1 MSETENTTQTTFAA
15 APAPVLT
22 PREKLIA
29 KYNKLFAKRKEID
42 EELTAIVGEVSA
54 IDALGSI
61 GVGTKVIIS
70 VGKGEA
76 AKDVLAEVIAVRDE
90 EDGGK
95 SLKVAYGTGF
105 DADVAV
111 VKASKVRLPAAG
123 PVDQATA
130 AE

>member
-1 MSETENTTQTTFAA
+1 MSETENTTQITFAA

-90 EDGGK
+90 DGGK

>member
-1 MSETENTTQTTFAA
+1 MSETENTTQTTEAA
-15 APAPVLT
+15 APAVVLS

-42 EELTAIVGEVSA
+42 EELAAIVGEVSA
-54 IDALGSI
+54 IDALVRI

-76 AKDVLAEVIAVRDE
+76 AKDVLAEVIAVRED
-90 EDGGK
+90 EDGK
-95 SLKVAYGTGF
+95 ALKVAYGTGF

-111 VKASKVRLPAAG
+111 VKASKVRLPVAEAAA
-123 PVDQATA
+123 D
-130 AE
+130 E

>member
-90 EDGGK
+90 DGGK